1 MVSDLSREQFR
12 DVAFTT
18 ATPFGPDGEV
28 AHDSLAGNLKR
39 LADAGAGLFIP
50 CGNTGEF
57 YALTPEERAA
67 VVETHVEA
75 LPADATVVAG
85 VAGSTRSV
93 VKRVER
99 YAALGVDAVMVMHP
113 DHTYAHERGLAT
125 YYERIADAAEV
136 GVVVYKRSH
145 DVSARVLD
153 TVTRHENVVAVKYAV
168 DDVAAFGAAVERMG
182 DRAAWLNGIAE
193 RYALPFA
200 VAGADGFTTG
210 IGNFL
215 PGPVLALRDA
225 IAADDRERARD
236 LVALLRP
243 IEELRQEAGADNDIG
258 AANNVPVV
266 KHGMDLAGF
275 EGGTVREPLVEL
287 SEGDRER
294 VEECYERVRA
304 ATE

>member
-1 MVSDLSREQFR
+1 
-12 DVAFTT
+12 
-18 ATPFGPDGEV
+18 
-28 AHDSLAGNLKR
+28 
-39 LADAGAGLFIP
+39 
-50 CGNTGEF
+50 
-57 YALTPEERAA
+57 
-67 VVETHVEA
+67 
-75 LPADATVVAG
+75 
-85 VAGSTRSV
+85 
-93 VKRVER
+93 
-99 YAALGVDAVMVMHP
+99 
-113 DHTYAHERGLAT
+113 
-125 YYERIADAAEV
+125 
-136 GVVVYKRSH
+136 
-145 DVSARVLD
+145 
-153 TVTRHENVVAVKYAV
+153 
-168 DDVAAFGAAVERMG
+168 MG